1 MLQATGPEQA
11 TRGEVVPN
19 PVRRL
24 TGCTLACD
32 AYWAEDPCGPD
43 IPQSVDLTGGD
54 AGERRVFS
62 IQAEPLVSSACD
74 GGVPDGDHGGADT
87 EGSGRN
93 R

>member
-1 MLQATGPEQA
+1 MPGLSLPSSSWGQRQ
-11 TRGEVVPN
+11 TRQFKGNEA
-19 PVRRL
+19 
-24 TGCTLACD
+24 LACD